1 MNKEQKAIEEL
12 KEMDSYAYQEEAE
25 AIAEAIKALEVVEKI
40 KQSFVENNHGDYDWS
55 RDFGEVVYDILCKA
69 YGSDTNC
76 ESWAD
81 EYKEL
86 QSMHKAFQDLSRQI
100 DD

>member
-1 MNKEQKAIEEL
+1 MSKEQEAIEEL

-25 AIAEAIKALEVVEKI
+25 AIAEAIRALEVVEKI

-55 RDFGEVVYDILCKA
+55 RDFGEAVYEILCKA
-69 YGSDTNC
+69 YGSDTDC
-76 ESWAD
+76 ESWVN

-86 QSMHKAFQDLSRQI
+86 QAMLKAFKDLDRGVE
-100 DD
+100 